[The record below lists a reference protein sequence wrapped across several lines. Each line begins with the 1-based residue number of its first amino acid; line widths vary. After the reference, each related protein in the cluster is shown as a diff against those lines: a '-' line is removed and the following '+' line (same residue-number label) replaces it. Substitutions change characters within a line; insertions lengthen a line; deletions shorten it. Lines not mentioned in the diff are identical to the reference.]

1 MTLTMNKGANSVRGS
16 GSAVMW
22 SIFNGTIVNVAT
34 VAVGS
39 TVGLLLAAKIPQRY
53 QRIILDCLGLVTV
66 TLAID
71 ASVLGM
77 GRAVSNFGAGVPTYG
92 ARLGM
97 VMIGSLIVGSI
108 LGTALRL
115 HERIEGLGRLIHLRM
130 GGGSGDTGGGRF
142 AEGFLTASV
151 IFCVGPLTLLGCLQ
165 NGADAKPN
173 LLYIKAFL
181 DGFCSMALAASLG
194 IGVLFSVLTVLLLQ
208 GGLAWAAY
216 GFAERIPELSLE
228 LMNVVGGVVLLATA
242 LMILEI
248 KKIPVANMLPAIFLP
263 PLAVWIV
270 ERISPGTLLP

>member
-1 MTLTMNKGANSVRGS
+1 
-16 GSAVMW
+16 MW
-22 SIFNGTIVNVAT
+22 SIFSGTIVNVAT

-39 TVGLLLAAKIPQRY
+39 TVGIVLSTRIPQRY

-77 GRAVSNFGAGVPTYG
+77 GRAVSRFTTGAPTYG

-97 VMIGSLIVGSI
+97 VMVGSLIVGSI

-115 HERIEGLGRLIHLRM
+115 HERIEGLGRVIHGRF
-130 GGGSGDTGGGRF
+130 GGGPGGDAGAGKF
-142 AEGFLTASV
+142 AEGLLSASV

-165 NGADAKPN
+165 NGAYGDPS
-173 LLYIKAFL
+173 LLYIKSFL

-194 IGVLFSVLTVLLLQ
+194 LGVLFSVLTVLILQ

-216 GFAERIPELSLE
+216 GFAGAIPPLSLE
-228 LMNVVGGVVLLATA
+228 MMNVVGGVVLLATA

-248 KKIPVANMLPAIFLP
+248 KKMPVANLLPAIFLP
-263 PLAVWIV
+263 PLAVWLV
-270 ERISPGTLLP
+270 ERISSGTLIRP